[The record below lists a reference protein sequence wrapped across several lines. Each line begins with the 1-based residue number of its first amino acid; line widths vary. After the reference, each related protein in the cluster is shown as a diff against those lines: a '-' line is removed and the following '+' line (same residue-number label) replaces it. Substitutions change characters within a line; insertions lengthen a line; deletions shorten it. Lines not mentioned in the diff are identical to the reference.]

1 MKKFLIL
8 LLPVLMLSA
17 CNSNQPN
24 ASKDDSG
31 ATETNTTKRYE
42 FELTKDNLWY
52 FVDSAPSETG
62 NTNYKTLYYTF
73 QGVLSYAY
81 YDNVVIHLDYD
92 IVGMGKPGSYSYP
105 TTTHKADIEFKLN
118 ASGSGVLTLPYDYV
132 PTNAVPTITQ
142 TDLYGFNRSL
152 TIKSVSGTVRF
163 AI

>member
-1 MKKFLIL
+1 MKKILFLIPFL
-8 LLPVLMLSA
+8 LISA
-17 CNSNQPN
+17 CTNRTN
-24 ASKDDSG
+24 ASKTDDSG
-31 ATETNTTKRYE
+31 ATETNTAKRYE

-62 NTNYKTLYYTF
+62 NNNYKTLYYTF

-92 IVGMGKPGSYSYP
+92 IVGMGEPGSFTYP

-132 PTNAVPTITQ
+132 PANATPTITQ
-142 TDLYGFNRSL
+142 TNLYGFNRTL
-152 TIKSVSGTVRF
+152 TIKSVSGIVRF